1 MAQRAPIT
9 ERTTADADRERALA
23 QFQEIQRELWEGS
36 QDLTDDERE
45 ALVRE
50 VTEAVDGAI
59 RQKVVAMR
67 AAQNG

>member
-1 MAQRAPIT
+1 MAQRASIT
-9 ERTTADADRERALA
+9 ERTTADANRERALA
-23 QFQEIQRELWEGS
+23 QFQDIQRELWEGS

-50 VTEAVDGAI
+50 VTEAVDDAI
-59 RQKVVAMR
+59 RRKVVAMR

>member
-9 ERTTADADRERALA
+9 ERTTADANRERALA

-36 QDLTDDERE
+36 QDLTDEERE

-50 VTEAVDGAI
+50 AVDDVI
-59 RQKVVAMR
+59 RRKVIAMR